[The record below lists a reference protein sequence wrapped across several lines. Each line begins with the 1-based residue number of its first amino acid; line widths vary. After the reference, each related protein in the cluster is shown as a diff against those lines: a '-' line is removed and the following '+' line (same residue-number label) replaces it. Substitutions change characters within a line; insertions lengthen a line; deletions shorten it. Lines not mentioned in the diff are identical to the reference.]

1 MTRNKKFLV
10 DQLLSLRNKS
20 DDEEL
25 RSELFKLQ
33 VIDILVAIREERKNK
48 IVVPPEPTEEVQ
60 QGEEDED
67 EEAPSFMGRILS

>member
-10 DQLLSLRNKS
+10 DQLLSLRNKR

-25 RSELFKLQ
+25 RSEIFKLQ
-33 VIDILVAIREERKNK
+33 VIDILMAIREERKNK
-48 IVVPPEPTEEVQ
+48 IVVPPEPIEEVQ
-60 QGEEDED
+60 QGEED

>member
-33 VIDILVAIREERKNK
+33 VIDILMAIREERKNK
-48 IVVPPEPTEEVQ
+48 TVVPPEPVEEPQ
-60 QGEEDED
+60 REE

>member
-33 VIDILVAIREERKNK
+33 VIDILVAIREERKNNT
-48 IVVPPEPTEEVQ
+48 VVPPEHQ
-60 QGEEDED
+60 Q

>member
-33 VIDILVAIREERKNK
+33 VIDILMAIREERKNK
-48 IVVPPEPTEEVQ
+48 TVVPPEPVEEPQ
-60 QGEEDED
+60 QEEEEE